1 MKCTYNGTFK
11 HSFATYMS
19 GWACSD
25 LCSQH
30 LRHIVRYCQRQSH
43 RCRKQRSDTGWLVR
57 KVRTQDFYPSAE
69 RRFLCRVKFR
79 ERLNPNPDFIVSFY
93 PSLRPR
99 CGHNHVGYQK
109 CGTLS
114 HIFAICHPPELVRVL
129 LWLSP

>member
-1 MKCTYNGTFK
+1 MYGFQPLRAG
-11 HSFATYMS
+11 HRVWQATC
-19 GWACSD
+19 GHGLTRATAT
-25 LCSQH
+25 

-43 RCRKQRSDTGWLVR
+43 RCRKQRSDIGWLVR